1 MFANLILAV
10 ALMLGAVAPATA
22 DPAPVIDPAPVVE
35 LAVDP
40 IMEADAYAT
49 YDFLGLVPNQNVPL
63 KLEYVMTVDWD
74 TEDLKRGEF
83 VLASREFPGKFH
95 VMRYSRIYSA

>member
-1 MFANLILAV
+1 VNFIAAVVASLALV
-10 ALMLGAVAPATA
+10 LGT
-22 DPAPVIDPAPVVE
+22 PAPVATEPVTTEPAVIE

-40 IMEADAYAT
+40 VMEADAYAT
-49 YDFLGLVPNQNVPL
+49 YDFLGLHPNQNVPL

-83 VLASREFPGKFH
+83 VLASRVYPGKFH
-95 VMRYSRIYSA
+95 VMTYSRLYYA